1 MGQNLL
7 NHFQKQGRTTK
18 IMTTLLLLLV
28 LGVVDYFTGWEWSFS
43 TFYLLPISLSAWCLG
58 FGWGILMA
66 TLSGL
71 SWLTADVAAGHIY
84 NHPLIPLWNTLIR
97 LSTFFVVTYILVELH
112 RVLQREQNYAR
123 QDFLTGAANSRDFME
138 TAAREMA
145 KARSGEGAI
154 AMAYIDLDNFKG
166 VNDTFGHSVGDQ
178 LLKLVAEIIKK
189 NLREE
194 DMVARLGGD
203 EFGVLLPGATEESCL
218 SAMKR
223 MQEHFMREVKSKK
236 WPVSFSL
243 GLVLFKKIPGSVD
256 EMIKRADNLM
266 YTVKESGKNDIK
278 FVVYR

>member
-1 MGQNLL
+1 
-7 NHFQKQGRTTK
+7 
-18 IMTTLLLLLV
+18 MTTLLLLLV